1 MYKRQVVDWTTN
13 HVDVWIKNI
22 MYLYIDEQEIVM
34 NNISTYLTGFQ
45 SSSDNVEIQNLKV
58 FVEGAETSTAGVSVT
73 REPFVHNGSI
83 TINSTIPDNFVPR
96 TITFDVENGDHIVQS
111 VKITQ
116 YPPIWIGHITSQDV
130 DGTKNRKMCIRDSRS
145 TACSDLL
152 SIRICICGS
161 RW

>member
-1 MYKRQVVDWTTN
+1 MGMTRPTCTNCGATTFTTSLRISTATEDRAHRKRLHWKVSITRWSTRTTN

-58 FVEGAETSTAGVSVT
+58 FVEGVETSTAGVSVT

-83 TINSTIPDNFVPR
+83 TINSTIPDNFR
-96 TITFDVENGDHIVQS
+96 AENH
-111 VKITQ
+111 
-116 YPPIWIGHITSQDV
+116 HF
-130 DGTKNRKMCIRDSRS
+130 
-145 TACSDLL
+145 
-152 SIRICICGS
+152 
-161 RW
+161 